1 MPKKNELTY
10 EEAMS
15 RLETLVQK
23 MERGELPIDKMAK
36 ELAEAQSLI
45 ALCRKQLLAAD
56 EEIQKILQP
65 KA

>member
-45 ALCRKQLLAAD
+45 AMCRKQLIAAD

-65 KA
+65 

>member
-10 EEAMS
+10 EEALS

-23 MERGELPIDKMAK
+23 MERGELPIDRMAK

-45 ALCRKQLLAAD
+45 AMCRKQLIAAD

-65 KA
+65 

>member
-23 MERGELPIDKMAK
+23 MERGELPIDRMAK

-45 ALCRKQLLAAD
+45 ALCRKQLIAAD

>member
-23 MERGELPIDKMAK
+23 MERGELPIDRMAK

>member
-23 MERGELPIDKMAK
+23 MERGELPIDRMAK

-45 ALCRKQLLAAD
+45 AMCRKQLLAAD

-65 KA
+65 

>member
-65 KA
+65 

>member
-23 MERGELPIDKMAK
+23 MERGELPIDRMAK

-45 ALCRKQLLAAD
+45 ALCRKQLIAAD

-65 KA
+65 

>member
-23 MERGELPIDKMAK
+23 MERGELPIDRMAT

-45 ALCRKQLLAAD
+45 AMCRKQLIAAD